1 MSTLAKQTLIVSCFT
16 LIALGTYILGSK
28 HNLGSVTIQAN
39 VSNFSYEVAG
49 QTKTCQL
56 APCYLELKPKTYNLV
71 VRKPGFY
78 EQELSVRAKQ
88 GQSNSV
94 TVNLQKQPQL
104 AAISQSE
111 TLDFYKT
118 QSNFLSYFDSNQ
130 KQFVDILSLSPGQT
144 LAKLSL
150 SGSGETVL
158 LNYQSGDSYIYDL
171 LNSQSRQLEF
181 PANISVIDT
190 KLYSDSQIIVETS
203 EKQVLF
209 GPVGSLKASEF
220 TMLPVSSPSHYL
232 EVSQGDY
239 LIITPLN
246 LATSSA
252 KASSSLTAFTSI
264 LSSNSSTQDS
274 AAEDSQIDLFKG
286 SNLYFYSSLTKKH
299 YFLQAIESTQSDQ
312 VALDLKLVNQNLTP
326 ILKDGKSFYKLS
338 L

>member
-1 MSTLAKQTLIVSCFT
+1 MSTLAKQILIVSCFT
-16 LIALGTYILGSK
+16 LVALGTYILGSK

-49 QTKTCQL
+49 QTQTCQL

-71 VRKPGFY
+71 VRKEGFY

-104 AAISQSE
+104 ADISQSE
-111 TLDFYKT
+111 TSDFYKT
-118 QSNFLSYFDSNQ
+118 QSNFLSYFNSDQ
-130 KQFVDILSLSPGQT
+130 QQFVDILSLSPGQT

-158 LNYQSGDSYIYDL
+158 LNYRSGDSYIYDL
-171 LNSQSRQLEF
+171 VNSQSRQLEL
-181 PANISVIDT
+181 PANISAIDT
-190 KLYSDSQIIVETS
+190 KLYSDSQIIIETT
-203 EKQVLF
+203 ENQVLF
-209 GPVGSLKASEF
+209 GPVGSLKSSEF
-220 TMLPVSSPSHYL
+220 TLLPVSSANHYL

-239 LIITPLN
+239 LIVTPLN
-246 LATSSA
+246 LATNSA

-264 LSSNSSTQDS
+264 VSQNTGAQNS
-274 AAEDSQIDLFKG
+274 AAEDAQIDLFEG

-299 YFLQAIESTQSDQ
+299 YFLQAIESTQADQ
-312 VALDLKLVNQNLTP
+312 VTLELKLINQNLTP
-326 ILKDGKSFYKLS
+326 ILKDGKSFYKLE